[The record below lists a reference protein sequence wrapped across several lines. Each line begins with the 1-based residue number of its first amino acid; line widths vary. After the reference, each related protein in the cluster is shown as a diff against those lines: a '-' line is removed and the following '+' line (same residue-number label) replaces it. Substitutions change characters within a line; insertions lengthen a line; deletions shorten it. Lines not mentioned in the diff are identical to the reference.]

1 MFAKIIKD
9 DDDPQFKWGQSQV
22 EEWDGSAEVW
32 KLLEERMDVARANF
46 GSATVNI
53 KCQFLDMIIKC

>member
-32 KLLEERMDVARANF
+32 KMLDERMDVARANF
-46 GSATVNI
+46 GSASVTV
-53 KCQFLDMIIKC
+53 KC